1 MILPKKR
8 TKRDILIHIQNMKQN
23 TISKTLLNLLSS
35 GKNHTHERIK
45 HICVVKSFFFP
56 EQCPTSS
63 SKDISQANFTRDAV
77 ASTLLI

>member
-35 GKNHTHERIK
+35 GKTTRMGK